1 VIGTGTEPGIFF
13 NDGGDGDLFARTEH
27 LFDMTLGGGEG
38 GLDNSGGLALQ
49 YAYLDDTE
57 LEIVLRAV
65 SKQERVEEIT
75 APQLLLYNTQRG
87 NLSVTNQISYI
98 KDFEVEIAQAA
109 AVADPVVG
117 VVKDGIVLD
126 VRPVVSADRKYIT
139 MELRPTLA
147 TLLQPIPTFTTTLG
161 VGQPIS
167 IQLPRLTV
175 QKVRTTV
182 TIPDGGTLMLGGMK
196 MAQKQTF
203 ESGVPFLKDIPLVSF
218 LFSRKGTYIANKKI
232 LILLHA
238 SIVIPEEHE
247 PVLRQPDDLS
257 ITRR

>member
-1 VIGTGTEPGIFF
+1 
-13 NDGGDGDLFARTEH
+13 
-27 LFDMTLGGGEG
+27 
-38 GLDNSGGLALQ
+38 
-49 YAYLDDTE
+49 
-57 LEIVLRAV
+57 
-65 SKQERVEEIT
+65 
-75 APQLLLYNTQRG
+75 
-87 NLSVTNQISYI
+87 
-98 KDFEVEIAQAA
+98 
-109 AVADPVVG
+109 
-117 VVKDGIVLD
+117 
-126 VRPVVSADRKYIT
+126 
-139 MELRPTLA
+139 
-147 TLLQPIPTFTTTLG
+147 
-161 VGQPIS
+161 
-167 IQLPRLTV
+167 
-175 QKVRTTV
+175 VRTTV